1 MSGKTFLIAIHCTGA
16 SEVDAEQMLSTD
28 ATATAS
34 GASYIKV
41 HADNSFSLSSS
52 GGSKIRYYGDGQ
64 YSPAQDGAISRG
76 R

>member
-1 MSGKTFLIAIHCTGA
+1 
-16 SEVDAEQMLSTD
+16 MLSTD

-41 HADNSFSLSSS
+41 HANNSFSLRSS

-64 YSPAQDGAISRG
+64 YDPGHDDSSAISRG